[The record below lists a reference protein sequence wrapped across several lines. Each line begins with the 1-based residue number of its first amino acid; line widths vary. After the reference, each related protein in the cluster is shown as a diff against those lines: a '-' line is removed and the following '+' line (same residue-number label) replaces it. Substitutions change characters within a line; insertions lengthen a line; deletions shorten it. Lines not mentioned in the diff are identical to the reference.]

1 MTLTTT
7 PTVTIGINKHE
18 ELYYFEA
25 FFLAIAA
32 NMALLM
38 QEYHHIHFLSWGGGG
53 GGRGGGGE
61 GQGTGCLDPP
71 PLPLGFGPTCGLW
84 HKEGVQQEGKREGE

>member
-25 FFLAIAA
+25 FFLAIAG
-32 NMALLM
+32 NMALITDARISSHSFSEL
-38 QEYHHIHFLSWGGGG
+38 GGG
-53 GGRGGGGE
+53 GGRGGEE
-61 GQGTGCLDPP
+61 GRGRA
-71 PLPLGFGPTCGLW
+71 LGA
-84 HKEGVQQEGKREGE
+84 